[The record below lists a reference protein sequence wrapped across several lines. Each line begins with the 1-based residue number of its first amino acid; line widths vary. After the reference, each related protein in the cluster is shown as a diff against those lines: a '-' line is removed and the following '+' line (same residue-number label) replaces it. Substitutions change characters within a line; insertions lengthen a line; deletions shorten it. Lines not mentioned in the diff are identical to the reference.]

1 MQLRIDWENPY
12 LTEEQTAAVAPGDLD
27 DFYAAACPT
36 DQLNL
41 FFVLLNT
48 CTRAQERGES
58 AEEARLCFLMA
69 YYLFVPLTPPGSW
82 PLAQHYISRAVA
94 LDPCPQ
100 YRELQD
106 LIFAGN

>member
-36 DQLNL
+36 DQ
-41 FFVLLNT
+41 
-48 CTRAQERGES
+48 
-58 AEEARLCFLMA
+58 
-69 YYLFVPLTPPGSW
+69 
-82 PLAQHYISRAVA
+82 
-94 LDPCPQ
+94 CPQ